1 MSNPSAEFFSL
12 LTDHQL
18 QLRGYIL
25 ASVGDHTEADDILQ
39 KTNLTLCR
47 KADEFRGGAP
57 FLPWAIAV
65 ARFEILGYVRDR
77 RRDRMVLNADVVKL
91 MTEAAEE
98 RVDVAGPRQAALR
111 KCLEKV
117 EARQRKLLDLKYVNE
132 EPISEIARMTDRT
145 ANGVKSLLV
154 RIRRMLSDCIERSLK
169 TEV

>member
-1 MSNPSAEFFSL
+1 MSSPSAEFFSL

-47 KADEFRGGAP
+47 KAEEFRAGAP

-65 ARFEILGYVRDR
+65 ARFEILTCVQDR
-77 RRDRMVLNADVVKL
+77 RRDRIVLNADVVTL
-91 MTEAAEE
+91 MTETAAEK
-98 RVDVAGPRQAALR
+98 VASAGPRQVALQQ
-111 KCLEKV
+111 CLEKM
-117 EARQRKLLDLKYVNE
+117 EARQRTLLDLKYVNDE
-132 EPISEIARMTDRT
+132 SIAEIARLTDRT
-145 ANGVKSLLV
+145 TNAVKSLLV

-169 TEV
+169 TET